1 MLAHREKPWLQ
12 YVKECNQFRFG
23 IVSFLDFRD
32 MLAYLTGKSE
42 TSTKIV
48 APVVVTE
55 AAHPVATALPPTLGG
70 LPPTVDSGMPA
81 AAGSKRGR
89 NEEDEDA
96 QRNDGGGSLAGSQ
109 HSQDDNGD
117 YVMDTMRE
125 ESQPEV
131 NRPLSE
137 AEIKAKRRK
146 EETIKR
152 DEEQIVKIDNE
163 RSLRMGDIMDDEVRV
178 AAIRAQERPTLSKED
193 LLRSSTRSFKHFLN
207 LMFLRQNEGKNR
219 KRGETAQQQEAKKQS
234 ARKEVAQ
241 KRGRDQ
247 KKGKAPVAS
256 SSSAKKAKAGAKT
269 VPIVIVPASQT
280 SNITLLNAV
289 DLLVK
294 GQWVSL
300 QRKKDEQKG
309 APSPQPQ
316 VGKSYK
322 SAIFT
327 HSTHHEDGLEVVSEF
342 EVVDSTRHFAPA
354 DWERVIAI
362 FTNGKEWEFKDWK
375 LGDPATMFHRV
386 SGFYLAFKGEAVP
399 ANITNWK
406 VTTLWLEKNARHS
419 DSTAQRIFW
428 EVVKREAAKEK
439 AFQNVF

>member
-23 IVSFLDFRD
+23 IVSFLDHKD

-48 APVVVTE
+48 APVVVSE
-55 AAHPVATALPPTLGG
+55 PAQPVATSLPPTLG
-70 LPPTVDSGMPA
+70 LTPSGET
-81 AAGSKRGR
+81 GSKRGR
-89 NEEDEDA
+89 EVVAEEGEEQQQQQEA
-96 QRNDGGGSLAGSQ
+96 GGSAAGSQ
-109 HSQDDNGD
+109 HSQEDNGE

-125 ESQPEV
+125 EVSSKLEAK
-131 NRPLSE
+131 RPLSE

-152 DEEQIVKIDNE
+152 DEEEIVKIDNE

-178 AAIRAQERPTLSKED
+178 AAIRAQERPTLTKED

-256 SSSAKKAKAGAKT
+256 ASAAKKAKAGAKT

-309 APSPQPQ
+309 SPAPQLSAGQ
-316 VGKSYK
+316 SYK
-322 SAIFT
+322 SAKFS

-342 EVVDSTRHFAPA
+342 EVVDSTRHFTPA
-354 DWERVIAI
+354 DWERVVAI

-386 SGFYLAFKGEAVP
+386 SGFYLAFKGEAIP

-406 VTTLWLEKNARHS
+406 VTVLWLEKNARHS